1 MNVLDDYI
9 SDKSYMIGFEPST
22 ADQKVFEL
30 VNIYLRTT
38 HEKTHQNENPFDS
51 INETSRVTF
60 YFLLDI
66 N

>member
-1 MNVLDDYI
+1 MNVLDNYI
-9 SDKSYMIGFEPST
+9 SDKSYMIGYEPST

-30 VNIYLRTT
+30 VNINLHTT
-38 HEKTHQNENPFDS
+38 HEKTHQNENRFDS